1 MPFVFKGGN
10 MLDTNTL
17 YIKDENGKEVA
28 MDILFTFESDETNK
42 KYVIFENPN
51 DELGEVFASCYDEEG
66 NLLPIETDEEWEMVE
81 EVLGAFSEE
90 NL

>member
-1 MPFVFKGGN
+1 

-28 MDILFTFESDETNK
+28 MDILFTFESDDTNK
-42 KYVIFENPN
+42 KYVIFEDPN
-51 DELGEVFASCYDEEG
+51 DELGEVFAYSYDDEG
-66 NLLPIETDEEWEMVE
+66 NLSAIETDEEWEMVE

>member
-1 MPFVFKGGN
+1 

-42 KYVIFENPN
+42 KYVVFEDPN
-51 DELGEVFASCYDEEG
+51 DELGEVFAYSYDEEG
-66 NLLPIETDEEWEMVE
+66 ILSAIETDEEWEMVE

>member
-1 MPFVFKGGN
+1 

-42 KYVIFENPN
+42 KYVIFEDPN
-51 DELGEVFASCYDEEG
+51 DELGEVFAYSYDDEG
-66 NLLPIETDEEWEMVE
+66 NLIAIETDEEWEMVE

>member
-1 MPFVFKGGN
+1 

-42 KYVIFENPN
+42 KYVVFEDPN
-51 DELGEVFASCYDEEG
+51 DELGEVFAYSYDEEG
-66 NLLPIETDEEWEMVE
+66 NLSAIETDEEWEMVE

>member
-1 MPFVFKGGN
+1 

-42 KYVIFENPN
+42 KYVIFEDPN
-51 DELGEVFASCYDEEG
+51 DELGEVFAYSYDDEG
-66 NLLPIETDEEWEMVE
+66 NLSAIETDEEWEMVE

>member
-1 MPFVFKGGN
+1 

-42 KYVIFENPN
+42 KYVIFEDPN
-51 DELGEVFASCYDEEG
+51 DELGEVYAYSYDEDG
-66 NLLPIETDEEWEMVE
+66 NLSAIETDEEWEMVE

>member
-1 MPFVFKGGN
+1 

-28 MDILFTFESDETNK
+28 MDILFTFESDDTNK
-42 KYVIFENPN
+42 KYVIFEDPN
-51 DELGEVFASCYDEEG
+51 DELGEIFAYAYDDEG
-66 NLLPIETDEEWEMVE
+66 NLSAIETDEEWEMVE

>member
-1 MPFVFKGGN
+1 

-42 KYVIFENPN
+42 KYVVFEDPN
-51 DELGEVFASCYDEEG
+51 DELGEVFAYSYDEEG
-66 NLLPIETDEEWEMVE
+66 NLSAIETAEEWEMVE

>member
-1 MPFVFKGGN
+1 

-28 MDILFTFESDETNK
+28 MDILFTFESDDTNK
-42 KYVIFENPN
+42 KYVIFEDPN
-51 DELGEVFASCYDEEG
+51 DELGEVYAYSYDEDG
-66 NLLPIETDEEWEMVE
+66 NLSAIETDEEWEMVE